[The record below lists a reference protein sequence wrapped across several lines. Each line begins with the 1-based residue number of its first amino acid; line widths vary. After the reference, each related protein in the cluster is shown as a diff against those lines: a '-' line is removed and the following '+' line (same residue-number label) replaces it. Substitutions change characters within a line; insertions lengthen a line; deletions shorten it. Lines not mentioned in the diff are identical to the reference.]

1 MRASIFLGFAYVYE
15 WKWTRLVKNLDFHKR
30 TLWDWLNLLI
40 VPAVL
45 ALGGYLFTRSEDR
58 STQAAAE
65 RRAQDDALQAYLD
78 QMSDMLIPNKDQPSL
93 YEAKLDDSLSSVARA
108 RTLTVLPRL
117 DGDRKARV
125 IQFLHESGLIA
136 ENHQILALR
145 GADLS
150 KVDLFRADLSGA
162 DLSEAE
168 RGGNY
173 PYLAADDVSVDVSV
187 DQLRAARSLEG
198 ATMPNGQ
205 KYEDWIKDIEG
216 RKEDGGN
223 G

>member
-1 MRASIFLGFAYVYE
+1 VRASIFLGFAYVYE

>member
-1 MRASIFLGFAYVYE
+1 MGASIFLGFAYVYE
-15 WKWTRLVKNLDFHKR
+15 WKWTGLVKNPDFHKR

-125 IQFLHESGLIA
+125 IQFLHESDLIA

-198 ATMPNGQ
+198 ATIPNGQ

>member
-1 MRASIFLGFAYVYE
+1 VGASIFLGFAYVYE

-150 KVDLFRADLSGA
+150 KVDLFRADLS
-162 DLSEAE
+162 EAE